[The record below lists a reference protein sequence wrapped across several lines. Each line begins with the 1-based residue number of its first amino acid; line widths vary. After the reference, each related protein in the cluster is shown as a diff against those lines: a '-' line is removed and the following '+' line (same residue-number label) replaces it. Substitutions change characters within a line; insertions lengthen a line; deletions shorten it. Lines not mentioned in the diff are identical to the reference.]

1 VPTLSERAR
10 NLGLRAGL
18 VWSGLAA
25 AFLISVLLAV
35 GLCTDAC
42 KGTYQW
48 TIFGMPFPI
57 LGCGFFALCLA
68 LFFLRERKAMR
79 VALALLIAGSWGA
92 EVAFLHAQY
101 AIIKRWCPMC
111 LAVAFCVCL
120 VGVTLAAGHV
130 VARRRESGSGRE
142 SMLRQMS
149 KAAFLAAVA
158 VAGAFIAFYGMGNPA
173 GSQASALPLAL
184 GKADSDIEVYV
195 ITDWF
200 CPACRK
206 AEPEM
211 ERAYP
216 DILRR
221 AKVLFIDHPVHPES
235 MNFIPYN
242 LSFLVREKAKYL
254 EIRKALHQLSRR
266 TKEPTPE
273 DVQKA
278 VAPLGVTYRALN
290 YADVNAGI
298 LYFQSTVQAFRVEGT
313 PAMVVYNRKTKTS
326 KLLNGVRD
334 LSYPN
339 ILMAVSGVAPP

>member
-1 VPTLSERAR
+1 VPTLAERAR
-10 NLGLRAGL
+10 NLGLRAAL
-18 VWSGLAA
+18 VWAGLAA

-48 TIFGMPFPI
+48 TIFRLPFSI
-57 LGCGFFALCLA
+57 LGCAFFALCMA
-68 LFFLRERKAMR
+68 LFHLRGRRAMR
-79 VALALLIAGSWGA
+79 IALAVLIAGSWGA
-92 EVAFLHAQY
+92 EIAFLYVQY

-120 VGVTLAAGHV
+120 VGVVLAAGHI
-130 VARRRESGSGRE
+130 AAWRRESGSGRE
-142 SMLRQMS
+142 TMRRKLSEG
-149 KAAFLAAVA
+149 AFLAAVA
-158 VAGAFIAFYGMGNPA
+158 VAGAFIAFYGMGNPDRSRA
-173 GSQASALPLAL
+173 EALPLAL
-184 GKADSDIEVYV
+184 GSADSDIEVYV

-221 AKVLFIDHPVHPES
+221 AKVMFIDHPVHPES

-278 VAPLGVTYRALN
+278 VDPLGITYRPLN

-298 LYFQSTVQAFRVEGT
+298 RYFQATVQAFRVEGT